1 MATELKMPALSPTM
15 EEGTL
20 AKWLV
25 KEGDEVKSGDILA
38 EIETDKATMEFEAV
52 DEGKIAKILV
62 PEGTDG
68 VKVGQPIALL
78 AADGEQVQPSP
89 PSGGE
94 GQSSVAAQGG
104 GAAASSARPHPAQ
117 PAAESPSP
125 AGGEGKVPAPE
136 SAQPTPHLMETA
148 ARDLVADVAETRDEP
163 EMPEGTPL
171 VSLTVR
177 EALRDAMAEEM
188 RADERVF
195 VLGEEVAEYQGAYK
209 VTQGLLQEFG
219 ARRVVDTPITEYGFA
234 GVGTGAAMGGLRPIV
249 EFMTFNFAMQAIDH
263 IINSAAKTNYM
274 SGGQMR
280 CPIVFRGPNGAAARV
295 AAQHSQNY
303 GSWYAHVPGL
313 IVISPYSAADA
324 KGLLKAAIRSP
335 DPVVFL
341 ENELLYGQHF
351 DVPQMDDYAL
361 PIGKARIVRP
371 GKDVTIVSYSIGV
384 GVALEAAQELMGQG
398 INAEVIDLRTL
409 RPLDKATV
417 LDSLK
422 RTNRMVVV
430 EEGWPVCS
438 ISSEIIAM
446 AMTEGFDD
454 LDAPVLRVTDADV
467 PLPYAANLEK
477 MALIKASEV
486 VEAAKAV
493 CYR

>member
-78 AADGEQVQPSP
+78 AEDGEQISSP
-89 PSGGE
+89 PPNE
-94 GQSSVAAQGG
+94 GRSEE
-104 GAAASSARPHPAQ
+104 PA
-117 PAAESPSP
+117 PAEPSP
-125 AGGEGKVPAPE
+125 AKEGPDGTQDDDGVEIPASQQDE
-136 SAQPTPHLMETA
+136 ATPTPHVFETA
-148 ARDLVADVAETRDEP
+148 ARDLVADVAHTRDEP
-163 EMPEGTPL
+163 EVPDGTPL
-171 VSLTVR
+171 VTTTVR
-177 EALRDAMAEEM
+177 DALRDAMAEEM
-188 RADERVF
+188 RRDERVF
-195 VLGEEVAEYQGAYK
+195 VMGEEVAEYQGAYK
-209 VTQGLLQEFG
+209 VTQNLLQEFG
-219 ARRVVDTPITEYGFA
+219 PKRLVDTPITEYGFA
-234 GVGTGAAMGGLRPIV
+234 GVGTGAAMGGLRPVV

-313 IVISPYSAADA
+313 IVICPYSAADA
-324 KGLLKAAIRSP
+324 KGLLKAAIRSD

-351 DVPQMDDYAL
+351 DVPQLDDYVL

-384 GVALEAAQELMGQG
+384 AVALEAAQELMGQG

-417 LDSLK
+417 LESLK

-438 ISSEIIAM
+438 ISSEIIAI

-454 LDAPVLRVTDADV
+454 LDAPVLRVTDVDV

-486 VEAAKAV
+486 VEAVKAV
-493 CYR
+493 TYR

>member
-1 MATELKMPALSPTM
+1 MGIELKMPALSPTM

-25 KEGDEVKSGDILA
+25 KEGDEVSSGDILA

-62 PEGTDG
+62 AEGTDG
-68 VKVGQPIALL
+68 VKVGQPIAILE
-78 AADGEQVQPSP
+78 AE
-89 PSGGE
+89 
-94 GQSSVAAQGG
+94 
-104 GAAASSARPHPAQ
+104 GAAPSAEPKAPK
-117 PAAESPSP
+117 AEPEVREREAIP
-125 AGGEGKVPAPE
+125 EPE
-136 SAQPTPHLMETA
+136 SQQAEGLPEPKQMETA
-148 ARDLVADVAETRDEP
+148 ARELVADAARTTDAP
-163 EMPEGTPL
+163 DAPEGATMA
-171 VSLTVR
+171 SITVR

-188 RADERVF
+188 RRDDRVF
-195 VLGEEVAEYQGAYK
+195 VMGEEVAEYQGAYK
-209 VTQGLLQEFG
+209 VTQGLLDEFG
-219 ARRVVDTPITEYGFA
+219 PRRVVDTPITEYGFA

-263 IINSAAKTNYM
+263 IVNSAAKTNYM

-303 GSWYAHVPGL
+303 GPWYASVPGL
-313 IVISPYSAADA
+313 VVIAPYSAADA
-324 KGLLKAAIRSP
+324 KGLMKAAIRSE

-351 DVPQMDDYAL
+351 DVPEVEDYVL
-361 PIGKARIVRP
+361 PIGKAKVVRP
-371 GKDVTIVSYSIGV
+371 GKDVTIASYSIGV
-384 GVALEAAQELMGQG
+384 GVALEAAKQLEAEG
-398 INAEVIDLRTL
+398 IDAEVIDLRTL
-409 RPLDKATV
+409 RPLDKQAV
-417 LDSLK
+417 LESLAK
-422 RTNRMVVV
+422 TNRMVVV
-430 EEGWPVCS
+430 EEGWPTCS
-438 ISSEIIAM
+438 ISSEIIAI

-477 MALIKASEV
+477 LAIIKAEDV
-486 VEAAKAV
+486 VAAAKQV
-493 CYR
+493 TYR

>member
-1 MATELKMPALSPTM
+1 MPVELKMPALSPTM

-25 KEGDEVKSGDILA
+25 KEGDDVKSGDILA

-78 AADGEQVQPSP
+78 AGDGEQV
-89 PSGGE
+89 
-94 GQSSVAAQGG
+94 
-104 GAAASSARPHPAQ
+104 SA
-117 PAAESPSP
+117 PAAEPVSDTKEQPKPASTQTPSVPEP
-125 AGGEGKVPAPE
+125 ASQQDE
-136 SAQPTPHLMETA
+136 STPTPHVFETA
-148 ARDLVADVAETRDEP
+148 ARDLVADVAHTTDEP
-163 EMPEGTPL
+163 EVPEGTPL
-171 VSLTVR
+171 VSMTVR

-188 RADERVF
+188 RSDERVF
-195 VLGEEVAEYQGAYK
+195 VMGEEVAEYQGAYK
-209 VTQGLLQEFG
+209 VTQGLLDEFG
-219 ARRVVDTPITEYGFA
+219 PKRVVDTPITEYGFA

-313 IVISPYSAADA
+313 VVIAPYSAADA
-324 KGLLKAAIRSP
+324 KGLLKAAIRTE

-351 DVPQMDDYAL
+351 DVPQLDDYVL

-384 GVALEAAQELMGQG
+384 GVALEAAQELMAEG

-409 RPLDKATV
+409 RPLDKPTV
-417 LDSLK
+417 LESLR

-430 EEGWPVCS
+430 DEGWPECS
-438 ISSEIIAM
+438 IASEIIAI

-477 MALIKASEV
+477 LALIKASQV
-486 VEAAKAV
+486 VEAVKAV
-493 CYR
+493 TYR